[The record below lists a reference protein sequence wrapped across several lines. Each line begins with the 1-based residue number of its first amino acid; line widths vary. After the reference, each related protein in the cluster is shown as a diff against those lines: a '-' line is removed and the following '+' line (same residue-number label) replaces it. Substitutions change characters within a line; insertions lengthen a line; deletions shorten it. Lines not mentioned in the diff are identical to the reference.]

1 MIRSDLPLPIV
12 ATPSSS
18 DAWLARSDELLG
30 AINHALN
37 NRLAALGSLARV
49 MESAGPSGDP
59 LLTMLVQEV
68 DRLDHTLSLLRLL
81 SREAGA
87 EPEPILLP
95 DLLPQVIALH
105 RLQGAAHDVAFD
117 AAAAASVLPILAGR
131 SSLIRALLLFLAEAE
146 RAASGAARRPLEVQC
161 RGDQEEVAVVAEVP
175 APANSPDGRD
185 AESAGDMETTR
196 AIEGLLVGSGGRFVR
211 HAGAGAGEASLQLR
225 LPTLSAARRRERGAE
240 GTV

>member
-1 MIRSDLPLPIV
+1 MSRSDLPLPIV

-18 DAWLARSDELLG
+18 DAWLVRSDELLG

-105 RLQGAAHDVAFD
+105 RLQGAAHEVAFD
-117 AAAAASVLPILAGR
+117 AAAASVLPVLAGR

-146 RAASGAARRPLEVQC
+146 RAASGAGRKPLEVQC
-161 RGDQEEVAVVAEVP
+161 RGDQEEVAVIAEVP
-175 APANSPDGRD
+175 APADSPGDRD
-185 AESAGDMETTR
+185 AEAAGDMETTR
-196 AIEGLLVGSGGRFVR
+196 AIEGLLIGSGGRFVR
-211 HAGAGAGEASLQLR
+211 HAGAGAGESSLQLR
-225 LPTLSAARRRERGAE
+225 LPTLSAARRRERG
-240 GTV
+240 T